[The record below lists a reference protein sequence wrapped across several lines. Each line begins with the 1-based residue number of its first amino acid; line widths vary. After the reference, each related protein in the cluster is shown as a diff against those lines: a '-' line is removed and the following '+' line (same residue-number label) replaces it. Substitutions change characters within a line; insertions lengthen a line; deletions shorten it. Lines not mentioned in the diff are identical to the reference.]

1 MFNVIVKIVG
11 AGKLQITNRGL
22 SLKEYK
28 VIGDGETTV
37 TVTIFENLCNSVDIN
52 KAYKLTN
59 LQIVTYKNERKLRS
73 TSLTSVIE
81 CNLDIPGVEEST
93 IAEENETLTKEEEDI
108 VAFDNVSD
116 HSLLPQRSCIKCS
129 AFLVETNER
138 LVKCSSC
145 HSIHLASIWC

>member
-1 MFNVIVKIVG
+1 MRIYAV
-11 AGKLQITNRGL
+11 
-22 SLKEYK
+22 
-28 VIGDGETTV
+28 
-37 TVTIFENLCNSVDIN
+37 N

-93 IAEENETLTKEEEDI
+93 IAEEKETLTKEEEGI
-108 VAFDNVSD
+108 VVFDNVSD

-145 HSIHLASIWC
+145 HSIHLASIWCRC